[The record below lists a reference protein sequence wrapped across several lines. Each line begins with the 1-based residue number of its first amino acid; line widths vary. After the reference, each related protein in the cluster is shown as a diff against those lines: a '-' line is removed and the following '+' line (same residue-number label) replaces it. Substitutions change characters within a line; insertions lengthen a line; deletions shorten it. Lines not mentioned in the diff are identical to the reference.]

1 LSTTGT
7 ATFAETFSI
16 QIKATAAEDSSFT
29 VTSESINITILG
41 DDTVINSLEFISSF
55 TRDMVN
61 FHSNKTLNTPF
72 IVSAY
77 DMHGVLVPNPK
88 IDYYLVNAP
97 QYISIDAYGFL
108 HVNAIN
114 ISSYVSVNFQVY
126 ARSQVCTDK
135 FTSINVN
142 IIIYNF
148 LDSDLYNFDPATG
161 TILSL
166 KPKFSV

>member
-7 ATFAETFSI
+7 AAFAENFSI
-16 QIKATAAEDSSFT
+16 QIKATAAEDSEFT
-29 VTSESINITILG
+29 VTSELINITILG

-55 TRDMVN
+55 TQNTVN
-61 FHSNKTLNTPF
+61 FHSNQTLQTPF

-77 DMHGVLVPNPK
+77 DINGVLIPNPK

-97 QYISIDAYGFL
+97 QYVSIDTYGFL

-114 ISSYVSVNFQVY
+114 ISTYISINFQVF
-126 ARSQVCTDK
+126 ARSQICPDK
-135 FTSINVN
+135 FTSISVN

-161 TILSL
+161 TILSV